1 MSGAREKGTAKKRGG
16 RARVLHRQVMYR
28 GKVFD
33 VTRERVIEP
42 NGVEAT
48 RDFIEHP
55 GSVVVL
61 PVFEDG
67 RILLIRQ
74 YRHAA
79 GDYLWELV
87 AGRKDEGE
95 TFAEGAR
102 RELRE
107 ETGYTARRMRRLTA
121 LFPTPGFASEQMVI
135 FLAQGLEKGAA
146 QPEEDE
152 RISQRIVSLAEAQ
165 RWIQSGRIR
174 DAKTAAGILFYEKFV
189 LRRK

>member
-1 MSGAREKGTAKKRGG
+1 MLRRE
-16 RARVLHRQVMYR
+16 VMYR

-33 VTRERVIEP
+33 VTRERVREP

-61 PVFEDG
+61 PVFADG

-87 AGRKDEGE
+87 AGRKDDGE
-95 TFAEGAR
+95 TFEEGAR

-107 ETGYTARRMRRLTA
+107 ETGYSARRMRRLTA

-135 FLAQGLEKGAA
+135 FLAQGLGKGAA
-146 QPEEDE
+146 EPEEDE
-152 RISQRIVSLAEAQ
+152 RISRRIVKLREAL
-165 RWIQSGRIR
+165 RWIASGRIR

-189 LRRK
+189 LRRE

>member
-1 MSGAREKGTAKKRGG
+1 MSGVRGKSRGKKRGG
-16 RARVLHRQVMYR
+16 RARVLRRQVMYR

-42 NGVEAT
+42 SGVEAT

-95 TFAEGAR
+95 SFAEGAR

-107 ETGYTARRMRRLTA
+107 ETGYSARRIRRLTS

-135 FLAQGLEKGAA
+135 FLAEGLREGAA

-152 RISQRIVSLAEAQ
+152 RITQRIVSLAEAL
-165 RWIQSGRIR
+165 RWIGSGRIR
-174 DAKTAAGILFYEKFV
+174 DAKTAAGILFYEKFA
-189 LRRK
+189 LRRR

>member
-1 MSGAREKGTAKKRGG
+1 MSGARRKGTGKERGG
-16 RARVLHRQVMYR
+16 RATVLRRRVMYR

-61 PVFEDG
+61 PVFDDG

-135 FLAQGLEKGAA
+135 FLARRLQKGAA

-152 RISQRIVSLAEAQ
+152 RISQRIVSLAEAL